1 MSEEQ
6 VVDQVQELSESAAP
20 TEEHQA
26 SPEVNEVEKEARA
39 QGWVPKEEFRGKES
53 DWIEAEVFV
62 QRGREIN
69 PILRKNNERI
79 QKELEKAK
87 KDLEELRI
95 GVEEFK
101 KFQKEATERKVANYE
116 KELAELREQKKQAI
130 SSGDGELAVQLDDQM
145 DAVKE
150 ARAAAKEE
158 SKEVPKAK
166 EEAPPNPK
174 IEAWVEQNSWY
185 KTNKVMSSAT
195 NALAEEIRAKNPF
208 FTEEQFLEALDKEL
222 EETFPP
228 EKLGR
233 RAKVKN
239 PMDSGTSTTSAS
251 SGSKGKNT
259 YASLP
264 QDAKDACDMFVK
276 QGLYK
281 SREEYVNEY
290 YA

>member
-6 VVDQVQELSESAAP
+6 VVDQVQDLSASA
-20 TEEHQA
+20 E
-26 SPEVNEVEKEARA
+26 PEVQQTSVEVTEVEKEARA
-39 QGWVPKEEFRGKES
+39 QGWVPKEEFRGKET

-79 QKELEKAK
+79 QKELDKAK

-116 KELAELREQKKQAI
+116 KELSELREQKKQAI

-158 SKEVPKAK
+158 VKEVPKK
-166 EEAPPNPK
+166 EEAPVNPK
-174 IEAWVEQNSWY
+174 IEAWVEKNSWY
-185 KTNKVMSSAT
+185 KTNKVMSTTT
-195 NALAEEIRAKNPF
+195 NAIAEEVRAIYPF
-208 FTEEQFLEALDKEL
+208 YTEDQFLEELDKRL
-222 EETFPP
+222 EETFTP

-233 RAKVKN
+233 KQKVKN
-239 PMDSGTSTTSAS
+239 PMDSGTTTSTSAPT
-251 SGSKGKNT
+251 GKGKNT
-259 YASLP
+259 YESLP
-264 QDAKDACDMFVK
+264 ADAKEACDTFLK
-276 QGLYK
+276 QGIIK
-281 SREEYVNEY
+281 SKQEYVDEY